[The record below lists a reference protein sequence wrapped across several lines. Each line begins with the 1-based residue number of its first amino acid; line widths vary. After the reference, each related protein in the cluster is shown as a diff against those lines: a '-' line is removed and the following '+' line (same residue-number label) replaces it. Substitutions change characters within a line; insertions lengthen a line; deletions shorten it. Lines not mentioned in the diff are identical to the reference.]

1 MNARNRNRGMAAVE
15 LALLAPIFLV
25 LLMAVAEFGHALYQY
40 NTLTKSVRDAAQY
53 LARYG
58 MTAGVVAPTPAEVT
72 AARCLVVYGK
82 PACPDPPDEALKLL
96 PGMDPAGDVTFA
108 YEPSAAPTHVKVT
121 ATYDYVPL
129 VGMVL
134 PSFGSGVVLSV
145 PATLTASIRM
155 RGL

>member
-1 MNARNRNRGMAAVE
+1 MNARKNRGLAAVE
-15 LALLAPIFLV
+15 LALLVPIFLV
-25 LLMAVAEFGHALYQY
+25 LMMGVGEFGHALYQH

-58 MTAGVVAPTPAEVT
+58 MAAGVVAPTTAEETV
-72 AARCLVVYGK
+72 ARCLVVYGL
-82 PACPDPPDEALKLL
+82 PACPDPPNEGLKLL
-96 PGMDPAGDVTFA
+96 PGMDPVGDVTFV
-108 YEPSAAPTHVKVT
+108 YEPSTAPTYVTVT

-134 PSFGSGVVLSV
+134 PAFGTGVVLSV
-145 PATLTASIRM
+145 PATFTASIRM